1 MKTEQANILI
11 ENILQETIHKFQE
24 YLNKTGE
31 TDLKQH
37 LSIPEI
43 EWKDMYLN
51 IYGKTYE
58 DEHIELNAL
67 YLKIPHAEE
76 FIREVILHQFAHVLT
91 LRIFKTL
98 KHDHTFKHINKILG
112 GSGFIVTEKFKK
124 EL

>member
-1 MKTEQANILI
+1 MKIEQANILI
-11 ENILQETIHKFQE
+11 ENILQKTIHKFQE
-24 YLNKTGE
+24 YLNRTGE

-37 LSIPEI
+37 LSIPQI

-76 FIREVILHQFAHVLT
+76 FVREVILHQFAHVLT